1 MSYMVSEYIIR
12 PALQQVR
19 RFSRSSVI
27 SETDRPDSP
36 CRSKDYLSSNRD
48 DAISET
54 EEGSPS
60 KNRDGDTS
68 PPVVSPS
75 PLIPHLGCE
84 DIESEIQRDRSIIS
98 QDPSSTSASNAI
110 LTASESGVASA
121 SGGQTVTRERDTS
134 DVSMTSA
141 PAADGELA
149 EAQASS
155 ATDPAPPVTERPDP
169 LPEDD
174 GMGALRKRILEV
186 QALKLPATEQARLMH
201 LLLMENYN
209 KKALAVH
216 EEDRPI
222 SPSSSTGW
230 EQKQTQ
236 GVLDTFIWNHL
247 LGEEPAEKFRLTEE
261 DIRPTFAPLKLGEE
275 ESEYR
280 ALGCEHYKRN
290 VKSECSIC
298 GRWYTCR
305 FCHDKVESH
314 VMVAKD
320 TRNMLCMYCG
330 VAQKA
335 GEACVSCGETAA
347 MYYCLICKLWNN
359 DPDRSIYHCPDCGI
373 CRVGRGLGKDFFHC
387 KTCNACLN
395 INFENRHKCIER
407 LLDCDCPICGEYMFN
422 TTRGICHMK
431 CGHTLHKDCWDEHIK
446 HAYKCPIC
454 SKSIVNMETQ
464 FRRLD
469 IAIETQPMPEKFQD
483 TRAIVS
489 CNDCSAKTTVK
500 YHWLGLK
507 CAVCQ
512 SYNTSQVQILGEEDT
527 RATISAAVP
536 EVQVPESLLSSNA
549 DLLQSST
556 ASIARDIPRTRR
568 RHSSNLMQLSTDNLN
583 LRPPEIGSYV
593 VQERFARSVSPTAV
607 NHPGGNVDDSDEDKE
622 DMIGLW
628 SRVPR
633 SITSN
638 DDEQD
643 EEYDS
648 DDDSVS
654 STADD
659 MDEDDAE
666 DEEDEIN
673 LFGHR

>member
-1 MSYMVSEYIIR
+1 MSSMVSEYIIR

-19 RFSRSSVI
+19 RFSRSSAV
-27 SETDRPDSP
+27 SEAEPPTTLRKSSDRPPS
-36 CRSKDYLSSNRD
+36 RD
-48 DAISET
+48 DAFSET
-54 EEGSPS
+54 EEDSYL
-60 KNRDGDTS
+60 KDGDESTS
-68 PPVVSPS
+68 PPASSRSSVTPNLEYAAVESEAHPNLAVVSQFPAVDS
-75 PLIPHLGCE
+75 SQNATSTV
-84 DIESEIQRDRSIIS
+84 SETGGTNVSD
-98 QDPSSTSASNAI
+98 
-110 LTASESGVASA
+110 
-121 SGGQTVTRERDTS
+121 GQTTTRERDTS

-141 PAADGELA
+141 PETELSGADGQAADA
-149 EAQASS
+149 VISVP
-155 ATDPAPPVTERPDP
+155 PAAERPDA

-174 GMGALRKRILEV
+174 GMGALRKRILEI
-186 QALKLPATEQARLMH
+186 QSRKLPAPEQAKLIH
-201 LLLMENYN
+201 QVLMEGY
-209 KKALAVH
+209 KKSKVVI
-216 EEDRPI
+216 EIDR
-222 SPSSSTGW
+222 SASSSSGVGW
-230 EQKQTQ
+230 EQKQSQ
-236 GVLDTFIWNHL
+236 GVLDTFLWQHL
-247 LGEEPAEKFRLTEE
+247 LGEDAPTERFHLTED
-261 DIRPTFAPLKLGEE
+261 DIKPTFASLKPGEE

-280 ALGCEHYKRN
+280 ALGCEHYRRN
-290 VKSECSIC
+290 VKSECSTC
-298 GRWYTCR
+298 GRWHTCR
-305 FCHDKVESH
+305 FCHDKVEGHQMS
-314 VMVAKD
+314 AKD
-320 TRNMLCMYCG
+320 TKNMLCMYCG
-330 VAQKA
+330 AAQKV
-335 GEACVSCGETAA
+335 GEACVRCGETAA
-347 MYYCLICKLWNN
+347 MYYCSICKLWNN

-387 KTCNACLN
+387 KKCNACLN
-395 INFENRHKCIER
+395 INFENRHRCIER

-454 SKSIVNMETQ
+454 NKSIVNMETQ

-483 TRAIVS
+483 TRAVVS

-512 SYNTSQVQILGEEDT
+512 SYNTSQIQILGTDADT
-527 RATISAAVP
+527 LEQTAATANEAQLPDSMV
-536 EVQVPESLLSSNA
+536 SSNA

-556 ASIARDIPRTRR
+556 ASVARDIPRRR
-568 RHSSNLMQLSTDNLN
+568 RHSSNLLQLN
-583 LRPPEIGSYV
+583 LESLDMGGAPDIGSYV
-593 VQERFARSVSPTAV
+593 VQERFARSVSPAAAM
-607 NHPGGNVDDSDEDKE
+607 HPVDMDDSDDDKE

-638 DDEQD
+638 DDQE

-654 STADD
+654 SLGDD
-659 MDEDDAE
+659 MDEDDN
-666 DEEDEIN
+666 DEDEIN